1 MPVQG
6 MEADIRAHERN
17 RMKFYIDIGPTPN
30 IGIEYVCCGCYKHQ
44 RITII
49 ILLLEFQLKSC
60 CLIGKI
66 NDKKA
71 SALLAIFFQIHK

>member
-1 MPVQG
+1 MPMQG

-17 RMKFYIDIGPTPN
+17 RMKCISCGNNKFYIDIGPTPN

-49 ILLLEFQLKSC
+49 I
-60 CLIGKI
+60 
-66 NDKKA
+66 
-71 SALLAIFFQIHK
+71 